1 MHILAFVILLASA
14 LFAPPFIRPVPAQD
28 EQYSIYTRGQTKEAR
43 NLTIRA
49 LRLIDKNKWKK
60 AKELIAL
67 SKDPL
72 AAKIYHWLLLT
83 HTDKGEWNNQLFISL
98 SQFIRHNAQWPNTKK
113 MKQSAEEVM
122 PETLSNNEVIAWFED
137 FPPQS
142 FKGMRRYMD
151 ALIINGKRD
160 RAKEML
166 ARWWAG
172 SEISRAMQKQIV
184 RDYKA
189 YLTLDAHKKRCD
201 TLLYKGNY
209 GNALA
214 IADLLG
220 DGYPELARA
229 RMALAKNKNTGL
241 GKLIDKVPDSLKND
255 PGLMYERL
263 RWRRKRNLDKGAL
276 EILRKT
282 PPAEKVRYKEKW
294 WKERHIMIRRLLE
307 KGKYQQAYELSSAHI
322 QDKGFAYA
330 QAEWMAGWLA
340 LRIINSSTEAYERFT
355 ALYAKVSM
363 PVSKARAAYWAGRA
377 AEDMSQS
384 VIAQNWYK
392 KAAEFKTTFYGQMA
406 GAALSQENQM
416 PQRRLPHLSSSQRKI
431 YEHSELVQASDLF
444 MEAGQD
450 EISEDFIKAFLQKD
464 KTPKAYRFA
473 AEHMEKK
480 GNSHIAVKIS
490 KKAVK
495 KGLFLTKQSYPTITK
510 HLKNINYTEWA
521 LIHALIRQESMFDVN
536 AKSSAGARGLMQLM
550 PRTARHLA
558 KSSGVPYR
566 KSWLMSNPKYNIT
579 LGSYYIAQLIN
590 RYDGSYP
597 LALAAYNAGPSRV
610 NEWLNL
616 FGDPRKGEVDM
627 IDWIE
632 IIPIYETRN
641 YVQRVMEGVYIY
653 RLRLKH
659 IQKQPEKQ
667 LHVDYNNKKPGLNR
681 DL

>member
-1 MHILAFVILLASA
+1 
-14 LFAPPFIRPVPAQD
+14 
-28 EQYSIYTRGQTKEAR
+28 
-43 NLTIRA
+43 
-49 LRLIDKNKWKK
+49 
-60 AKELIAL
+60 
-67 SKDPL
+67 
-72 AAKIYHWLLLT
+72 
-83 HTDKGEWNNQLFISL
+83 
-98 SQFIRHNAQWPNTKK
+98 
-113 MKQSAEEVM
+113 
-122 PETLSNNEVIAWFED
+122 
-137 FPPQS
+137 
-142 FKGMRRYMD
+142 
-151 ALIINGKRD
+151 
-160 RAKEML
+160 
-166 ARWWAG
+166 
-172 SEISRAMQKQIV
+172 
-184 RDYKA
+184 
-189 YLTLDAHKKRCD
+189 
-201 TLLYKGNY
+201 
-209 GNALA
+209 
-214 IADLLG
+214 
-220 DGYPELARA
+220 
-229 RMALAKNKNTGL
+229 
-241 GKLIDKVPDSLKND
+241 
-255 PGLMYERL
+255 
-263 RWRRKRNLDKGAL
+263 
-276 EILRKT
+276 
-282 PPAEKVRYKEKW
+282 
-294 WKERHIMIRRLLE
+294 
-307 KGKYQQAYELSSAHI
+307 
-322 QDKGFAYA
+322 
-330 QAEWMAGWLA
+330 
-340 LRIINSSTEAYERFT
+340 
-355 ALYAKVSM
+355 
-363 PVSKARAAYWAGRA
+363 
-377 AEDMSQS
+377 
-384 VIAQNWYK
+384 
-392 KAAEFKTTFYGQMA
+392 
-406 GAALSQENQM
+406 
-416 PQRRLPHLSSSQRKI
+416 
-431 YEHSELVQASDLF
+431 